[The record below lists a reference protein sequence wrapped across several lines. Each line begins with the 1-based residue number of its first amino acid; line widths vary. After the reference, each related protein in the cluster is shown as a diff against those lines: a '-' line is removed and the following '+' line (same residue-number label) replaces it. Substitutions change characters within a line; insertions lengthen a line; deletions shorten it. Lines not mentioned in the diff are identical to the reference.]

1 MNMITAAI
9 VTVMMIIAVSHV
21 NVRLILHDD
30 HTDNH
35 DNNGDH

>member
-21 NVRLILHDD
+21 NAGLIFHDD
-30 HTDNH
+30 HNNH